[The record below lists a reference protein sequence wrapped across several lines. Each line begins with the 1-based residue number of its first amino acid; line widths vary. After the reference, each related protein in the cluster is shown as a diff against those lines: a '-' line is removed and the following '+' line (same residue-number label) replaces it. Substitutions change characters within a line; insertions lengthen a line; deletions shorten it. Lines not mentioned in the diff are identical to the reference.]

1 MAADVKDILL
11 ATKDLIAVTVP
22 LASIWVTHQFMS
34 KREGDKYSKDYK
46 QRKIDEFYGPMLSMT
61 LELRGRRDAYEE
73 ILSNLQEKTSGHS
86 DDDQSGDLSE
96 RKEDFQ
102 ELTNSKLETSDK
114 ELIKSMQ
121 VLYREKLWM
130 AEPSTVELFQSFI
143 AWTEISSID
152 SEEFASWKSL
162 KKYAKKQHLFE
173 QMEMNLRENKNKI
186 LKELELE

>member
-11 ATKDLIAVTVP
+11 AAKDLIAVTVP

-34 KREGDKYSKDYK
+34 KREEDKYSKDFK

-73 ILSNLQEKTSGHS
+73 IIQALQEKTDSHKFE
-86 DDDQSGDLSE
+86 DQSESLEE
-96 RKEDFQ
+96 RKEDFAK
-102 ELTNSKLETSDK
+102 LTNTKIESSDK
-114 ELIKSMQ
+114 ELIQSMQ
-121 VLYREKLWM
+121 SLYREKLWM
-130 AEPSTVELFQSFI
+130 AEPSTVDLFQSFI

-152 SEEFASWKSL
+152 SPEFASWKSL

-173 QMEMNLRENKNKI
+173 QMEKNLRSNKEK
-186 LKELELE
+186 LLQELELV